1 MRIQASLSIFRSVTY
16 NLVSERGSCQLI
28 NITPIADY
36 DPNDD
41 DDDDDEE
48 AAAAIKGSD
57 ELTYAYILSMS
68 M

>member
-1 MRIQASLSIFRSVTY
+1 MKG
-16 NLVSERGSCQLI
+16 GSCQLHVI

-36 DPNDD
+36 DPND

-57 ELTYAYILSMS
+57 ELTYVYILSMS